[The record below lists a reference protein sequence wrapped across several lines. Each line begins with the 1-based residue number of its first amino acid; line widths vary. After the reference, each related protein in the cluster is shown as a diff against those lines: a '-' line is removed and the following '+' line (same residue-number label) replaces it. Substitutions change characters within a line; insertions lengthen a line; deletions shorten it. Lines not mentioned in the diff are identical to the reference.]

1 MYVQGNYPYCYNQV
15 NCREYPSVKNDP
27 SVYYVEDNKMFR
39 QASIIKAKSYEKH
52 ILEIDKIIVEIE
64 ELEKLQMLPH
74 EEQVKRLEEAEEDE
88 EDFDSDE
95 LLKKRRLE
103 TFEPQDDPDDAKL
116 GAEIESEKHSQYQG
130 TYHALEYKTAS
141 LENFYK
147 KIDSRV
153 STEGDSFMRCI
164 LEGHKDLSSDK
175 DRFLTEIGCGD

>member
-1 MYVQGNYPYCYNQV
+1 
-15 NCREYPSVKNDP
+15 
-27 SVYYVEDNKMFR
+27 MFR
-39 QASIIKAKSYEKH
+39 QASIIKSKSYQND
-52 ILEIDKIIVEIE
+52 IIEIQKMIVELQ
-64 ELEKLQMLPH
+64 ELKELQKLPH
-74 EEQVKRLEEAEEDE
+74 EEQVKRLEEAEDDEDL
-88 EDFDSDE
+88 DSDE